1 MKHKS
6 LIDAKIVSRTI
17 GSLLFFEVAFM
28 LFSAAVAFFYGE
40 DDAPYLLLSAGVTFA
55 VAVLSYFPAKTDLSK
70 LGKREG
76 YLIVTI
82 IWIVFSLFGSLPFY
96 LSGYIPSYTDAFF
109 ETISGFTTTG
119 ATILEDIERLPH
131 GLLFWRSLMQ
141 WLGGMG
147 IIVLSLAVL
156 PVLGIGGMQLYVAE
170 VPGPTK
176 DRLRPR
182 VTQTAK
188 ILWTTYALL
197 TMAEA
202 LMLVLGGMS
211 LFDAVCHSFTTLSTG
226 GYSTKNMSVAY
237 WDSAFIQYT
246 ICAFMFIGGIS
257 FAVSYYVIFKG
268 DFKKLVKNEEFKYYT
283 LFFLLFSLGYSLV
296 AIRTT
301 DLSVERAVRE
311 GLFQIISI
319 MTGTGFAT
327 SDFMIRVPFIWVF
340 LLVLMTFGG
349 CAGSSCGGIKIVRI
363 ILLIKN
369 SYLEFKRL
377 LHPNAFLPVKF
388 NGKVVNSQIVTN
400 VLAFIVLFIVMS
412 IFSMLVLTLFGVDFV
427 EACGA
432 VITCISNVGPGIGE
446 IGPSGTYADFPTAA
460 KWYLSFLMLTGRLEI
475 FTVLFLLSPPFWKR

>member
-6 LIDAKIVSRTI
+6 LIDVKTVARTI
-17 GSLLFFEVAFM
+17 GALLFFEVAFM
-28 LFSAAVAFFYGE
+28 LLSAMVALCYGE
-40 DDAPYLLLSAGVTFA
+40 DDFPYMLLSAGITFV
-55 VAVLSYFPAKTDLSK
+55 VAALSYFPTKTDMSK

-82 IWIVFSLFGSLPFY
+82 IWIVFSVFGSLPFY

-119 ATILEDIERLPH
+119 ATILTDIERLPH

-156 PVLGIGGMQLYVAE
+156 PILGVGGMQLYVAE

-176 DRLRPR
+176 DKLRPR

-197 TMAEA
+197 TAAEA
-202 LMLVLGGMS
+202 LLLFFGGMS
-211 LFDAVCHSFTTLSTG
+211 LFDAVCHSFATLSTG

-246 ICAFMFIGGIS
+246 ICAFMFIGGVN
-257 FAVSYYVIFKG
+257 FAVSYYVLFKG
-268 DFKKLVKNEEFKYYT
+268 DFKKLLKNEELKYYT
-283 LFFLLFSLGYSLV
+283 IFFLLFSLGYALV
-296 AIRTT
+296 VVDTT
-301 DLSVERAVRE
+301 DLTIERAFRE
-311 GLFQIISI
+311 GSFQIISI
-319 MTGTGFAT
+319 MTSTGFAT
-327 SDFMIRVPFIWVF
+327 SDFMSRVPFLWVF

-388 NGKVVNSQIVTN
+388 NGKVVHSQIVTN
-400 VLAFIVLFIVMS
+400 VLAFIVLFIVVS
-412 IFSMLVLTLFGVDFV
+412 IFSMLVLTLFGVEFI

-432 VITCISNVGPGIGE
+432 VITCISNVGPGIGDL
-446 IGPSGTYADFPTAA
+446 GPAGTFAELPDAA